1 MMSKARRVPVGEQAA
16 ASAPPPP
23 AASGQQAPGA
33 QLAAAAP
40 ASAAFVGKQ
49 AVKVVIRVRP
59 SLPHEADT
67 EACISTTGN
76 QVAIVNPR
84 NITERLAYTF
94 DRVFGE
100 ADSQESVFAEVQP
113 VVLRALAGNNATI
126 FAYGQTG
133 SGKTHTINGTA
144 SDSPGII
151 PRTVKC
157 LLSHV
162 GENALTASIAVSYLE
177 IYNEKIF
184 DLLAGEP
191 KSLPNLDL
199 RETASKSIVVSGLS
213 NVVIT
218 SLGEFEKLHE
228 TALKNRSTAAT
239 NLNEASSRSHFIMQ
253 LSISNVL
260 ENGKTLS
267 SKLHIIDLAG
277 SEDNKRTG
285 NVGAR
290 MVESGAINKSLFV
303 LGQVVEALNKGHPRI
318 PYRDSKITRFLQDS
332 LGGGA
337 LGLMI
342 ACCAPGQQH
351 YWDTYNTLNFATKS
365 SFVKNVV
372 VKHEIAAPKPPQS
385 AIAALLGDYML
396 GGSGSSAA
404 GTASGSSSGSSAPHG
419 FGAAAFAHPFDLDE
433 IVRQQVEAQ
442 LNERVASIRREM
454 MSAAGALRGNSRGPV
469 DSKAS
474 RTETGAE
481 VSALKSGAK
490 RVPLS
495 TEWRESMLREA
506 DEAIVDGRTKD
517 AITFLKRA
525 LVLERAD
532 TPLSEHAELVA
543 RIAALESGAAHPS
556 NSVASAKG
564 RLKASAAPQAATAA
578 SYGADA
584 AGSDADVAL
593 AQLKK
598 QTEADIISVINSGD
612 LKAIM
617 RLKQIGKK
625 RAEALVAALAVH
637 GEYATLADL
646 ARAGLSMTLI
656 SNILQSN
663 LKL

>member
-218 SLGEFEKLHE
+218 SLGEFEKLHD
-228 TALKNRSTAAT
+228 
-239 NLNEASSRSHFIMQ
+239 
-253 LSISNVL
+253 NVL

-372 VKHEIAAPKPPQS
+372 VKHEIA
-385 AIAALLGDYML
+385 
-396 GGSGSSAA
+396 
-404 GTASGSSSGSSAPHG
+404 GSSAPHG

-454 MSAAGALRGNSRGPV
+454 M
-469 DSKAS
+469 

-543 RIAALESGAAHPS
+543 RIAALE
-556 NSVASAKG
+556 
-564 RLKASAAPQAATAA
+564 R
-578 SYGADA
+578 
-584 AGSDADVAL
+584 SDADVAL